1 MRIRGP
7 HAGRELLAAIGGAKF
22 SDAWI
27 VGVQVVLEGNFM
39 KTSARKF
46 GEFFAR

>member
-1 MRIRGP
+1 ML
-7 HAGRELLAAIGGAKF
+7 GRELLAAIGGAKF

-27 VGVQVVLEGNFM
+27 VGVHVVLEGNFLQPG
-39 KTSARKF
+39 ARKF